1 MLYIKPLLTIIIA
14 LLCCVAHADVKQSLE
29 AFNKNQTSENA
40 NRFFVEL
47 KAAEVVD
54 EDIKFDDKTP
64 AETLRAQVWYWTA
77 EWYYAQQQYT
87 EAVSYAK
94 QALPLCKNTDT
105 EADCLSLL
113 AITNVRLAD
122 YEEAAKYA
130 KLCYAKD
137 EASGDPDLMS
147 SSLNTLA
154 AIYMGAGQPNE
165 AEKYVLKGIEM
176 AKKANNPARMAVLQ
190 GMASEVYHAQ
200 GNDQEALKH
209 IDLAYEID
217 EKAGNEPKCMVRLTQ
232 KASILIGLHDYKEAE
247 KVLGRVIPYFRKT
260 GNGHELA
267 IACNKMGMTL
277 LSQERP
283 AEAVPYYREAADI
296 LQKMGDIYN
305 EVHARR
311 GLYESLWK
319 DNPDEAKEELDRF
332 NYLKDSIYTHESA
345 EQLARY
351 NAEFGNDWLQLENH
365 SQRMQKLQAVGLAVV
380 IALIAIGVWFVM
392 RRRNRR
398 QKTLN
403 EQLRN
408 SLQQLNE
415 QYRQLNIQYD
425 HALQTTTA
433 KAESKDGE
441 EDDNVSAADREFLE
455 KTINIVNQLISDGG
469 VDATSVAARLNM
481 SLFQFR
487 QRLSKVTEETPQTF
501 IQMIRMKRARHLL
514 DNHPE
519 LNINEIAVLCA
530 YNDTPNFTRAFKKV
544 FGLTPT
550 QYQEK
555 QK

>member
-1 MLYIKPLLTIIIA
+1 
-14 LLCCVAHADVKQSLE
+14 
-29 AFNKNQTSENA
+29 
-40 NRFFVEL
+40 
-47 KAAEVVD
+47 
-54 EDIKFDDKTP
+54 
-64 AETLRAQVWYWTA
+64 
-77 EWYYAQQQYT
+77 
-87 EAVSYAK
+87 
-94 QALPLCKNTDT
+94 
-105 EADCLSLL
+105 
-113 AITNVRLAD
+113 
-122 YEEAAKYA
+122 
-130 KLCYAKD
+130 
-137 EASGDPDLMS
+137 
-147 SSLNTLA
+147 
-154 AIYMGAGQPNE
+154 
-165 AEKYVLKGIEM
+165 
-176 AKKANNPARMAVLQ
+176 
-190 GMASEVYHAQ
+190 
-200 GNDQEALKH
+200 
-209 IDLAYEID
+209 
-217 EKAGNEPKCMVRLTQ
+217 
-232 KASILIGLHDYKEAE
+232 
-247 KVLGRVIPYFRKT
+247 LGRVIPYFRKT

-319 DNPDEAKEELDRF
+319 DNPDEAKKELDRF

-433 KAESKDGE
+433 KAEGE

>member
-1 MLYIKPLLTIIIA
+1 
-14 LLCCVAHADVKQSLE
+14 
-29 AFNKNQTSENA
+29 
-40 NRFFVEL
+40 
-47 KAAEVVD
+47 
-54 EDIKFDDKTP
+54 
-64 AETLRAQVWYWTA
+64 
-77 EWYYAQQQYT
+77 
-87 EAVSYAK
+87 
-94 QALPLCKNTDT
+94 
-105 EADCLSLL
+105 
-113 AITNVRLAD
+113 
-122 YEEAAKYA
+122 
-130 KLCYAKD
+130 
-137 EASGDPDLMS
+137 
-147 SSLNTLA
+147 
-154 AIYMGAGQPNE
+154 MGAGQPNE

-232 KASILIGLHDYKEAE
+232 KASILIGLHNYKEAE

-260 GNGHELA
+260 ENGHELA

-319 DNPDEAKEELDRF
+319 DNPDEAKKELDRF

-433 KAESKDGE
+433 KAEGE

-530 YNDTPNFTRAFKKV
+530 YNETPNFTRAFKKV

>member
-1 MLYIKPLLTIIIA
+1 
-14 LLCCVAHADVKQSLE
+14 
-29 AFNKNQTSENA
+29 
-40 NRFFVEL
+40 
-47 KAAEVVD
+47 
-54 EDIKFDDKTP
+54 
-64 AETLRAQVWYWTA
+64 
-77 EWYYAQQQYT
+77 
-87 EAVSYAK
+87 
-94 QALPLCKNTDT
+94 
-105 EADCLSLL
+105 
-113 AITNVRLAD
+113 
-122 YEEAAKYA
+122 
-130 KLCYAKD
+130 
-137 EASGDPDLMS
+137 
-147 SSLNTLA
+147 
-154 AIYMGAGQPNE
+154 
-165 AEKYVLKGIEM
+165 
-176 AKKANNPARMAVLQ
+176 
-190 GMASEVYHAQ
+190 
-200 GNDQEALKH
+200 
-209 IDLAYEID
+209 
-217 EKAGNEPKCMVRLTQ
+217 
-232 KASILIGLHDYKEAE
+232 
-247 KVLGRVIPYFRKT
+247 
-260 GNGHELA
+260 
-267 IACNKMGMTL
+267 
-277 LSQERP
+277 
-283 AEAVPYYREAADI
+283 
-296 LQKMGDIYN
+296 MGDIYN

-403 EQLRN
+403 EQLRD

>member
-1 MLYIKPLLTIIIA
+1 
-14 LLCCVAHADVKQSLE
+14 
-29 AFNKNQTSENA
+29 
-40 NRFFVEL
+40 
-47 KAAEVVD
+47 
-54 EDIKFDDKTP
+54 
-64 AETLRAQVWYWTA
+64 
-77 EWYYAQQQYT
+77 
-87 EAVSYAK
+87 
-94 QALPLCKNTDT
+94 
-105 EADCLSLL
+105 
-113 AITNVRLAD
+113 
-122 YEEAAKYA
+122 
-130 KLCYAKD
+130 
-137 EASGDPDLMS
+137 MS

-232 KASILIGLHDYKEAE
+232 KASILIGLHNYKEAE

-319 DNPDEAKEELDRF
+319 DNPDEAKKELDRF

-433 KAESKDGE
+433 KAEGE

-530 YNDTPNFTRAFKKV
+530 YNETPNFTRAFKKV